1 MPLYE
6 CVVIARQ
13 DLSVQQAEGLT
24 ENVKQ
29 VVAEQ
34 GGNVGKIEYWGLRQ
48 MAYRIRK
55 NRKGHYT
62 LLNIDAP
69 ATAIAELERILR
81 LNEDVLRHL
90 VISVEE
96 LEEGPSVMM
105 QRKGRD
111 ERRSRPQA
119 PKADKVEKTEKTEA
133 KEPAEAEDKGE

>member
-13 DLSVQQAEGLT
+13 DLSAQQAEGLT